1 MNLLFLLK
9 PKNTVDFLNGEDT
22 VRAGL
27 LKLRASGYTAAPVL
41 SEDGKYIGTVTEGD
55 FLWHLRD
62 TPLDQETAVNHI
74 YICEMMRENWN
85 QPVHISATMEELLE
99 LVLNQNFVPV
109 VDDRNYFVG
118 IITRQIRGSI
128 WCTVL

>member
-55 FLWHLRD
+55 FLWHLP
-62 TPLDQETAVNHI
+62 TSQAP
-74 YICEMMRENWN
+74 
-85 QPVHISATMEELLE
+85 QPEGKML
-99 LVLNQNFVPV
+99 
-109 VDDRNYFVG
+109 
-118 IITRQIRGSI
+118 
-128 WCTVL
+128 